1 MARKK
6 MIAILD
12 TETNRYDQK
21 VFDIGIVIADLH
33 GNIVDRRQWILDEV
47 FRTKLFYEDK
57 RDLYMKYLD
66 KHDYTNYV
74 TSREGLRRLENMLN
88 FYNVKE
94 VYAYNMAFDSRVI
107 RKLAEEIEAKN
118 PLEGRQLEC
127 LWLWSCQTIF
137 LQKSFP
143 KFCIENSDYAMT
155 EKGNYRTSAEIAYAY
170 ITNQPGYVE
179 EHTALEDCYI
189 EYQIFLHCRK
199 QKKFRIKGIA
209 SQVWLLPQP
218 EEQIEKL
225 PPQFRTMKLNL
236 ESEIER
242 AEKHF
247 KKIKFAKISEKELLE
262 GC

>member
-6 MIAILD
+6 LIAILD

-21 VFDIGIVIADLH
+21 VFDIGVVIADLH
-33 GNIVDRRQWILDEV
+33 GNIVDRRQWLLDEV
-47 FRTKLFYEDK
+47 FRTKLFYEEK
-57 RDLYMKYLD
+57 RDLYLNYLD
-66 KHDYTNYV
+66 THEYTNYV
-74 TSREGLRRLENMLN
+74 SSREGLRRLKNILDH
-88 FYNVKE
+88 YNVSE

-107 RKLAEEIEAKN
+107 RKLAEELEVEN
-118 PLEGRQLEC
+118 PLEGKNLEC

-137 LQKSFP
+137 LQKGFP
-143 KFCIENSDYAMT
+143 KFCVENEDYAMT
-155 EKGNYRTSAEIAYAY
+155 PKGNYRTSAEIAYAY
-170 ITNQPGYVE
+170 ITNQAGYVE

-199 QKKFRIKGIA
+199 QKKFRLKGIA
-209 SQVWLLPQP
+209 SQVWLLPQK
-218 EEQIEKL
+218 EEQLEKL

-236 ESEIER
+236 ESEIEK

-247 KKIKFAKISEKELLE
+247 NKIKFGKMTEEELLQ